1 MNDMMNKLWIR
12 MLVGA
17 SMTKNELQKLREE
30 DEGLQIIITIVLV
43 AVGLLLVGILVKY
56 AQEIVNVAD
65 SQVSGIG
72 GTVSGLK
79 SNVK

>member
-17 SMTKNELQKLREE
+17 SMAKNELQKLREE
-30 DEGLQIIITIVLV
+30 DEGLQIIVTIVLV
-43 AVGLLLVGILVKY
+43 AVGLILVGILVKY
-56 AQEIVNVAD
+56 AQTIVDVAD

-72 GTVSGLK
+72 GTVSDLK

>member
-17 SMTKNELQKLREE
+17 SMAKNELQKLREE
-30 DEGLQIIITIVLV
+30 DEGLQIIVTIVLV
-43 AVGLLLVGILVKY
+43 AVGLILVGILVKY
-56 AQEIVNVAD
+56 AQTIVRVAD
-65 SQVSGIG
+65 SQVSGIRE
-72 GTVSGLK
+72 TVSGLK

>member
-1 MNDMMNKLWIR
+1 

-30 DEGLQIIITIVLV
+30 DEGLQIIVTIVLV

-65 SQVSGIG
+65 SQVSGISE
-72 GTVSGLK
+72 TVSGLK

>member
-30 DEGLQIIITIVLV
+30 DEGLQIIVTIVLV

-56 AQEIVNVAD
+56 AQEIVDVAD
-65 SQVSGIG
+65 SQVSGISE
-72 GTVSGLK
+72 TVSDLK